1 MNVRR
6 DGVCIVMSWVAEKWR
21 VTDNTH
27 CNYHVSGSCSLCELK
42 MRRNKQAS
50 APAVSRRRIDKGKP
64 SKHLLPVVSKSPKP
78 LTTRNAPVFAI
89 SCWVLALMAFVQ
101 LLVAGMAFATKLEE
115 SRRVRYIEKEVPKTV
130 VIRIPSPPVNPPL
143 AENPVISRPPATPM
157 TNVVRPALA
166 PTPIA
171 SPKIDDPR
179 TERLVK
185 EARQARVAGD
195 MGLAVMKL
203 EEASS
208 QSPED
213 PNVHYEL
220 GLIHEQMGV
229 FDVASAHYE
238 KVFQMGVSGA
248 GSLYELAAAKLRDGF
263 ELPEAML
270 GKLALGRV
278 RIFNDSRNED
288 GQRVIL
294 TIPVQ
299 RAPAEDIDVDQLAVS
314 VTFFNRNSKGE
325 IIQLEDKSWVK
336 EQWVSLPFDWA
347 GGEENL
353 RMTYVIPAQDPQT
366 EHLYG
371 GRVYYGQ
378 VVSLLYKGEVLDV
391 QAWPRD
397 LAARISQQP
406 VANPNATLQPEF
418 QDTLPP
424 DFDPNLPL
432 LPPLSENPL
441 APPLPR
447 R

>member
-1 MNVRR
+1 
-6 DGVCIVMSWVAEKWR
+6 
-21 VTDNTH
+21 
-27 CNYHVSGSCSLCELK
+27 
-42 MRRNKQAS
+42 
-50 APAVSRRRIDKGKP
+50 
-64 SKHLLPVVSKSPKP
+64 
-78 LTTRNAPVFAI
+78 
-89 SCWVLALMAFVQ
+89 
-101 LLVAGMAFATKLEE
+101 
-115 SRRVRYIEKEVPKTV
+115 
-130 VIRIPSPPVNPPL
+130 
-143 AENPVISRPPATPM
+143 M
-157 TNVVRPALA
+157 T
-166 PTPIA
+166 
-171 SPKIDDPR
+171 
-179 TERLVK
+179 

-203 EEASS
+203 EEALS
-208 QSPED
+208 QSPDD
-213 PNVHYEL
+213 PNVHYEF
-220 GLIHEQMGV
+220 GLVHEQMGV

-248 GSLYELAAAKLRDGF
+248 GSLYEPAAAKLRDGF
-263 ELPEAML
+263 EQPEEML

-299 RAPAEDIDVDQLAVS
+299 RAPAEDIDVNELAVS
-314 VTFFNRNSKGE
+314 VTFFNRTSKGE

-371 GRVYYGQ
+371 GRSYYGQ

-397 LAARISQQP
+397 LAARIPQQP
-406 VANPNATLQPEF
+406 AVNPTGTLQPEF

-424 DFDPNLPL
+424 DFDPNAPL
-432 LPPLSENPL
+432 LPPRSENPL
-441 APPLPR
+441 EPPLPR
-447 R
+447 K